1 MYLSP
6 SKYHSKGSS
15 GFSSTSIA
23 EVSGN
28 FGGSVEGKMIVA
40 WFCICVRWYMM
51 WKLWSHVDT
60 SCQYFQCV
68 LRVLGVFAKGFS
80 LRKAISCLTLICRFQ
95 ILDILLTIW
104 IFHPQSTKEIL
115 KVLCSKDF
123 KGIFLPKTFLPSAA
137 ALEIFCKKLLDRC
150 KHPHR
155 GRALKRDEYIWISQR
170 AAEQIAETREAQ
182 EAGKENVRTEKLA
195 GGFLFKIKCFTM
207 DLF

>member
-1 MYLSP
+1 MWTWVANISSACCVCWVFLQRGFHLGKLFLVWLLSVGF
-6 SKYHSKGSS
+6 KFWTFCWQS
-15 GFSSTSIA
+15 GFFIP
-23 EVSGN
+23 N
-28 FGGSVEGKMIVA
+28 
-40 WFCICVRWYMM
+40 
-51 WKLWSHVDT
+51 
-60 SCQYFQCV
+60 
-68 LRVLGVFAKGFS
+68 
-80 LRKAISCLTLICRFQ
+80 LT
-95 ILDILLTIW
+95 
-104 IFHPQSTKEIL
+104 TKEIL
-115 KVLCSKDF
+115 KVFCSKDF